1 MERLEGAT
9 SVDQVEAKAAEIF
22 SSMDLDGN
30 GRIDHAELK
39 AALLKIGVSADDSEV
54 TRMILEA
61 DENECAQPPLAH
73 TPYLTH
79 VPYLL
84 PSPFPFLSIKP
95 PPLPT
100 SDNLIDLKEFQSL
113 MKNEAA
119 RFQRKSGVCVIS

>member
-95 PPLPT
+95 PPPCQL
-100 SDNLIDLKEFQSL
+100 
-113 MKNEAA
+113 
-119 RFQRKSGVCVIS
+119 VIISST